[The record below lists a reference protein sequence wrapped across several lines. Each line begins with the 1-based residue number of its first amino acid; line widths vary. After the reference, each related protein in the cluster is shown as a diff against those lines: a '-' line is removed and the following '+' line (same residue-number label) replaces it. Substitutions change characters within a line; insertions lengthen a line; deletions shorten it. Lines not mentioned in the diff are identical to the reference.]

1 MLLYQDGCI
10 LPRRPYFGLY
20 SHLATWT
27 HTLCSSS
34 LLQSVSWYSLSVHH
48 DDDNDD
54 DDDVNDD
61 DYDIDDNDDDDDI
74 DDDD

>member
-1 MLLYQDGCI
+1 MPH
-10 LPRRPYFGLY
+10 PRKRRVQCASEERTGRRTGNCH
-20 SHLATWT
+20 S
-27 HTLCSSS
+27 
-34 LLQSVSWYSLSVHH
+34 QGIDD

-61 DYDIDDNDDDDDI
+61 DYDIDDNDDDDI

>member
-1 MLLYQDGCI
+1 M
-10 LPRRPYFGLY
+10 PHPKKRRVQCASEERTGWGTGNCH
-20 SHLATWT
+20 S
-27 HTLCSSS
+27 
-34 LLQSVSWYSLSVHH
+34 QGIDD

-61 DYDIDDNDDDDDI
+61 DYDIDDNDDDDI